1 MDKFNE
7 DYAAKHV
14 EFEHQFWG
22 TKMALS
28 GEDFSAENL
37 TKTKKAM
44 EDLLSEPEVLK
55 TALQHRSNLEA
66 TSGEEELV
74 KILDV
79 IIKTGKCYDMS
90 GHPDAK
96 KVREETNKIESE
108 LEMARNQKMK
118 LGYVDKDGVMQSM
131 SSVGLRNLMRTSPDE
146 DVRKA
151 AYEGLRTIGPF
162 VCSNGF
168 CEIVK
173 LRNKLAK
180 MLGYQDYYD
189 YTVSNSEGFS
199 KDHLFTILDGLE
211 KGTRPLMEKARVQ
224 LAEKYGNA
232 ALDPWNTSFMMAGS
246 IIQKMVSS
254 YNKGCII
261 ILKMMKTRL

>member
-28 GEDFSAENL
+28 GEEFSAENL
-37 TKTKKAM
+37 TNTKKAM
-44 EDLLSEPEVLK
+44 EDLLSDPAVLK
-55 TALQHRSNLEA
+55 KALQHRSNLND
-66 TSGEEELV
+66 TSGEEDLI
-74 KILDV
+74 KILDI
-79 IIKTGKCYDMS
+79 IIKTGKCYDMT

-118 LGYVDKDGVMQSM
+118 LGYVDKDGVMQAM

-146 DVRKA
+146 DIRKA

-168 CEIVK
+168 CQIVK

-189 YTVSNSEGFS
+189 YTVSNSEGFT

-211 KGTRPLMEKARVQ
+211 KGTRPLMEKARVH
-224 LAEKYGNA
+224 LAEKYGNS
-232 ALDPWNTSFMMAGS
+232 ALEPWNTSFMMAGS
-246 IIQKMVSS
+246 VIQKMVS
-254 YNKGCII
+254 YYGTKKII
-261 ILKMMKTRL
+261 YQ